1 MYLTLHTSQP
11 IESLIG
17 STWKE
22 LICSYCSLWTLAP
35 QVSEIHHPPISER
48 LNLRVE
54 GAGRRVKSALTLLAV
69 FPLHPIAIHTH
80 SKPTPGTHPV
90 QVEDGGVTHV
100 THFPHTFDGSLP
112 SNLSYENQ

>member
-54 GAGRRVKSALTLLAV
+54 GAGRTQTAVKSWEEQT
-69 FPLHPIAIHTH
+69 
-80 SKPTPGTHPV
+80 
-90 QVEDGGVTHV
+90 VEI
-100 THFPHTFDGSLP
+100 
-112 SNLSYENQ
+112 

>member
-17 STWKE
+17 STCKE
-22 LICSYCSLWTLAP
+22 LICSHCSLWTLAP
-35 QVSEIHHPPISER
+35 QVSEIHHLHISER
-48 LNLRVE
+48 LNLSIE
-54 GAGRRVKSALTLLAV
+54 GAGRRMKSGLTLLAV
-69 FPLHPIAIHTH
+69 FPLHPIAVHTH
-80 SKPTPGTHPV
+80 PESTPGTHPV
-90 QVEDGGVTHV
+90 QVEDSGVTYV